1 MLKCKGHNLSL
12 VVLLLVPRC
21 IVACPSPVP
30 RTKVRFDVVSNNV
43 SKVMME

>member
-12 VVLLLVPRC
+12 VVLLF
-21 IVACPSPVP
+21 VP
-30 RTKVRFDVVSNNV
+30 RTKVRLDAVYNNV